1 MPQEFDVVCLGGGV
15 AGEAI
20 AVGLQNTPDTPYDP
34 KGVLKK
40 AGCNTAGDAY
50 TALNEYMYLAVGAG
64 GEARQG
70 ERPQD
75 RARPRA
81 SHATQTRC
89 SLGTHACGARDSGA
103 GSKKSSRRITAAE

>member
-50 TALNEYMYLAVGAG
+50 TAVGAG

-81 SHATQTRC
+81 PHAMQTRC